1 MNRVFDYNGTFVS
14 ASKPVK
20 TLKTVKK
27 TFLVDS
33 ADRDTVKFFK
43 NGDFVVSLPRVYE
56 NVVAIRLMAGEFPDV
71 TNSNG
76 KLHFYSN
83 GQNVP
88 SASFGSDSAVSASTF
103 YFLIDIEGL
112 NKTDECAVGANK
124 STFTDSYFAKIPC
137 LSTGDGFIEYNDH
150 SGQENIARYTPAI
163 GKLDRMHIRT
173 RLHSQQ
179 GNTGFLYWSSS
190 EYSLSFEIEYLDN
203 AFDDFSQFETR
214 VSTRE

>member
-33 ADRDTVKFFK
+33 SDRDSVKFFK
-43 NGDFVVSLPRVYE
+43 NGDFIISLPRVYE
-56 NVVAIRLMAGEFPDV
+56 NVVAIRLMAGEFPEL
-71 TNSNG
+71 SSA
-76 KLHFYSN
+76 KLHSYSN
-83 GQNVP
+83 GQNLP
-88 SASFGSDSAVSASTF
+88 NASYGSDPNVPGDTY
-103 YFLIDIEGL
+103 YFLIDMEGL
-112 NKTDECAVGANK
+112 NKTDECAVAANR
-124 STFTDSYFAKIPC
+124 STYTDSYFAKIPR
-137 LSTGDGFIEYNDH
+137 LKTLDEFIEYNDH

-163 GKLDRMHIRT
+163 GKLDRMRIRT

-179 GNTGFLYWSSS
+179 GAAGFLYWPS

-203 AFDDFSQFETR
+203 TFDDFSQFETR
-214 VSTRE
+214 ISTRE